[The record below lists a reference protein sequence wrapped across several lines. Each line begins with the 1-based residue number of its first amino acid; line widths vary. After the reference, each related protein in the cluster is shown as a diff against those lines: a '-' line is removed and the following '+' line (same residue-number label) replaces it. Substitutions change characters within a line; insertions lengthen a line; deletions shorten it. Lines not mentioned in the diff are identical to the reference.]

1 MGEKKLGDIFSHFD
15 TKHECYTSVNGKCR
29 DYAQR
34 GAVKIEFV
42 DNFSFWSSYP
52 ADRQTDKG
60 RNITSLAK
68 LINNPPAKV
77 YGDNQIIK

>member
-1 MGEKKLGDIFSHFD
+1 MCNGVWAQKIERRAMGEKKLGDIFSHFD

-42 DNFSFWSSYP
+42 DNFSF
-52 ADRQTDKG
+52 
-60 RNITSLAK
+60 
-68 LINNPPAKV
+68 
-77 YGDNQIIK
+77 

>member
-42 DNFSFWSSYP
+42 DNFSF
-52 ADRQTDKG
+52 
-60 RNITSLAK
+60 
-68 LINNPPAKV
+68 
-77 YGDNQIIK
+77 